1 MKKKGFTLLLVH
13 IFEPGVQMCFKRIF
27 FFSNHA
33 QQAFLLSKQSKACE
47 KYPGLSSGNAILF
60 FLPHAL
66 LFLKITISGGPCDH
80 ARFSQWSAILKTRVH
95 IDMYDIALGPWQL

>member
-1 MKKKGFTLLLVH
+1 LSLEYRCASKEHSSFQTM
-13 IFEPGVQMCFKRIF
+13 
-27 FFSNHA
+27 
-33 QQAFLLSKQSKACE
+33 LSKLFYSASKVRLVK